1 MLSQL
6 SEHGVS
12 LVKNVPTDDEETI
25 LKVKQCKGRFT
36 LATFVALFNAI
47 FVALKL
53 HHDIARVN

>member
-25 LKVKQCKGRFT
+25 LKVKQYLRPVYTCDFWCNFCR
-36 LATFVALFNAI
+36 TF
-47 FVALKL
+47 
-53 HHDIARVN
+53 